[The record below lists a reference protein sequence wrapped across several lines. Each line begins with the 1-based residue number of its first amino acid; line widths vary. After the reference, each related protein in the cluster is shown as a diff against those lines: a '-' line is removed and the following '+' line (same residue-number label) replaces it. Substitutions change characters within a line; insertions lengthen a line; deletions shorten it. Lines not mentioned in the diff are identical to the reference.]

1 MLINL
6 RLDNPKLVNNQL
18 LFELPPATFHEGQ
31 IVGVSQIHIRWS
43 APVKHALVVL
53 TSTLIDKSSLN
64 PHQQLLFIYEKS
76 NSNILH
82 KSPTQR
88 QYYKIQC
95 MDLQSSEFYLFDY
108 DNRDL
113 KKIESIFL
121 QLEILDERIQP
132 ITQKAS

>member
-1 MLINL
+1 MF
-6 RLDNPKLVNNQL
+6 D
-18 LFELPPATFHEGQ
+18 LPPTTFREGQ
-31 IVGVSQIHIRWS
+31 YVSVSQIHIKWS
-43 APVKHALVVL
+43 AQVKHAQVVL
-53 TSTLIDKSSLN
+53 TSTLIDKSSVN

-108 DNRDL
+108 EHKEL
-113 KKIESIFL
+113 KKIDSIFI
-121 QLEILDERIQP
+121 QLEILDERIKP
-132 ITQKAS
+132 ITQKTSL

>member
-18 LFELPPATFHEGQ
+18 LFELPPTTFHEGQ
-31 IVGVSQIHIRWS
+31 IVGVSQIHIQWS
-43 APVKHALVVL
+43 GPVKHALVVV

-95 MDLQSSEFYLFDY
+95 MDLQSSEFYLFNY